1 MSILL
6 AFLAAFGVIYVIV
19 ESAIFAPIRIAIAVR
34 SSFLETLV
42 YCAYC
47 TGFWVGVLITMVF
60 IEWTWAEWWN
70 GALLL
75 KEFIGGSAVMG
86 AIAVIRGFAPEF
98 LLGAWERERE
108 IRDAIRGAEPVEHA
122 DGAEAGSEGGADD
135 A

>member
-1 MSILL
+1 MSIFL

-19 ESAIFAPIRIAIAVR
+19 DSAIFAPVRIALAAR
-34 SSFLETLV
+34 SRFFETLI

-47 TGFWVGVLITMVF
+47 TGFWVGVFITPIFV
-60 IEWTWAEWWN
+60 EWTWAEWWN

-75 KEFIGGSAVMG
+75 KEVVGGAAVMG

-108 IRDAIRGAEPVEHA
+108 IRDGIRGAEPVEHA
-122 DGAEAGSEGGADD
+122 DGAEAGPEDD
-135 A
+135 ADA